1 MSKKGKNNHKKNKTE
16 NIQYKNENST
26 DYKGSLESYY
36 QLIQIEF
43 NSEKERKQGLET
55 RIGYILTLFVAFIAV
70 ILDKV
75 KFLDILELTYSKIS
89 FWILLKIIFGFG
101 IYVSFIGCIYSSLKG
116 LLTNPYATYEI
127 NNINSSSLSQDKNKG
142 LFQIIIDYKNIIK
155 ENRILNN
162 GKAKSLEWTI
172 RFIII
177 CIICVCFYL
186 NIPGGKKMSDS
197 YEDFLK
203 GCEASETISQTSQIS
218 NSNVTYQQ
226 DSQNSNIT
234 HLTEGLKSV
243 THVNFSENN
252 VTHSP
257 NE

>member
-101 IYVSFIGCIYSSLKG
+101 IYIFFIKRI
-116 LLTNPYATYEI
+116 TY
-127 NNINSSSLSQDKNKG
+127 K
-142 LFQIIIDYKNIIK
+142 
-155 ENRILNN
+155 
-162 GKAKSLEWTI
+162 TI
-172 RFIII
+172 CYI
-177 CIICVCFYL
+177 
-186 NIPGGKKMSDS
+186 
-197 YEDFLK
+197 
-203 GCEASETISQTSQIS
+203 
-218 NSNVTYQQ
+218 
-226 DSQNSNIT
+226 
-234 HLTEGLKSV
+234 
-243 THVNFSENN
+243 
-252 VTHSP
+252 
-257 NE
+257 